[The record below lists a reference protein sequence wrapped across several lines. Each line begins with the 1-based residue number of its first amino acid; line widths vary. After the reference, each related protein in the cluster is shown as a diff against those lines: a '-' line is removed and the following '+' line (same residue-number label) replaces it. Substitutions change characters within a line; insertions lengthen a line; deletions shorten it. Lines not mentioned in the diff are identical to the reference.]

1 MYHKCVQFH
10 NNPIS
15 GLGGILLTRYMDGRT
30 DVTDGWTDGQVDS
43 YVPPQTF
50 FAGDIIKPTQFEN
63 DVVSSLSLSTF
74 FVLDFGTLMCFW
86 FVFVSPQHFIS
97 TIISPFY
104 YHKEHFSSCNTYSNC
119 WSLSVVSLIF
129 SGIMWYYTSLS
140 NQCNFKRHRTTRNS
154 LDDIFLAWIVAT

>member
-1 MYHKCVQFH
+1 VYHKCVQFH

-74 FVLDFGTLMCFW
+74 FVLDFGTLMCF
-86 FVFVSPQHFIS
+86 
-97 TIISPFY
+97 
-104 YHKEHFSSCNTYSNC
+104 
-119 WSLSVVSLIF
+119 
-129 SGIMWYYTSLS
+129 
-140 NQCNFKRHRTTRNS
+140 
-154 LDDIFLAWIVAT
+154 

>member
-1 MYHKCVQFH
+1 LRRSFAYKVH
-10 NNPIS
+10 
-15 GLGGILLTRYMDGRT
+15 GRTDGRDGWMDGRT
-30 DVTDGWTDGQVDS
+30 GWFLCTS
-43 YVPPQTF
+43 PNF